1 MENGISTK
9 ASGADAPE
17 FFFFFGG
24 GGIGMLNGMNENRL
38 PDEFRVK
45 FGGEQ
50 RFGQLPQVK
59 FQNIGDHVRVNVS
72 QINQIGAVLECLAQF
87 LHFGLDAGHSVQTL
101 NTTIHSFTYDT
112 KFK

>member
-1 MENGISTK
+1 MNGKRNFSKSFRCGCAGI
-9 ASGADAPE
+9 
-17 FFFFFGG
+17 FFYK
-24 GGIGMLNGMNENRL
+24 IETLNGMNENRI
-38 PDEFRVK
+38 PDELRIE

-59 FQNIGDHVRVNVS
+59 FQNIGDHVRVDVG

-101 NTTIHSFTYDT
+101 NDTIHSI
-112 KFK
+112 KFDIQFR